1 MLKLHVNEIFYSLQG
16 EGARKGSANVF
27 VRFAHCNL
35 SCEYCDAKFESYAEL
50 EPQDILNE
58 CRKYNCPNILFT
70 GGEPLL
76 QLTKD
81 IVRLFKNEG
90 YYIAIETNGMIRP
103 LEGIDWLTVSPKVEE
118 GILESHFKDIHINEL
133 RYVRNVSQGI
143 PRPQVKAD
151 YYFLSPEFE
160 GENPIRKNIEHCIEL
175 VKKHPT
181 WRLSVQEHKLLGIR

>member
-1 MLKLHVNEIFYSLQG
+1 MLKLRINEIFYSLQG
-16 EGARKGSANVF
+16 EGARKGSANIF

-35 SCEYCDAKFESYAEL
+35 SCGYCDTEFETYTEL
-50 EPQDILNE
+50 ELQDILNE
-58 CRKYNCPNILFT
+58 CRQYDCPNILFT

-81 IVRLFKNEG
+81 IVRFFKNEG
-90 YYIAIETNGMIRP
+90 YYIAIETNGTIRP
-103 LEGIDWLTVSPKVEE
+103 PDGIDWITVSPKVEE
-118 GILESHFKDIHINEL
+118 GILESNFKDIRINEL

-151 YYFLSPEFE
+151 YYFLSPEFN
-160 GENPIRKNIEHCIEL
+160 GEYPIQENIEHCIEL
-175 VKKHPT
+175 VMKHPT